1 MKKTKKLLL
10 LLTVFSLLVAF
21 LPACNRSPLDPDEP
35 VTLTMWH
42 NYGGDM
48 QQAMDLLIDEFNS
61 TVGKEQGI
69 IINVTAIS
77 SSSELN
83 ESLSLIVNGDPGA
96 PDMPDI
102 FTGYPK
108 VGVQFMEKGMLCNL
122 DEYFSEEEL
131 DAYIDAFVE
140 EGRLAD
146 GGLYVFPIAKSTE
159 ILYLNQTLFDRFAAA
174 TGADSSKLATF
185 EGLAEL
191 AVSYYEWTDD
201 LTPDIENDGKQFFAS
216 DAWFNVAG
224 VGMSQ
229 LGTEFLEGEELSLGN
244 DTYTS
249 IFNTLYTPT
258 VEGGFAIYDG
268 YSSDLSKTGDLVC
281 SSGSSA
287 GILFYGDTIT
297 HADGTVEEVEYNI
310 LPYPTFAGGEKVALQ
325 RGGGL
330 MVAKSDE
337 KKEYAAAVF
346 IKWLTA
352 ADQNMDFISKTGYLP
367 VTKLAFEEKIPVHLE
382 TLEDARIKKMLTA
395 VLSMYE
401 EYDFFFAPSFSGFD
415 ALSSKYEKDFKT
427 LLTREREKYLSGEEY
442 SPENAIKELQ

>member
-10 LLTVFSLLVAF
+10 LLTVFSILVVS
-21 LPACNRSPLDPDEP
+21 LTACNRSPLDPDEP

-191 AVSYYEWTDD
+191 AVSYYEWTDS
-201 LTPDIENDGKQFFAS
+201 LTPDVEGDGKQFFAS

-229 LGTEFLEGEELSLGN
+229 LGTEFLDGEELSLGN

-310 LPYPTFAGGEKVALQ
+310 LPYPTFAGGKKVALQ

-415 ALSSKYEKDFKT
+415 ALSNKYEKDFKT
-427 LLTREREKYLSGEEY
+427 LLIREREKYLSGEEY

>member
-10 LLTVFSLLVAF
+10 LLTVFSILVVS
-21 LPACNRSPLDPDEP
+21 LTACNRSPLDPDEP

-83 ESLSLIVNGDPGA
+83 ESLALIVNGDPGA

-122 DEYFSEEEL
+122 DNYFSEEEL
-131 DAYIDAFVE
+131 DEYIDAFVE

-191 AVSYYEWTDD
+191 AVSYYDWTDG

-216 DAWFNVAG
+216 DAWFNVIG
-224 VGMSQ
+224 VGMTQ
-229 LGTEFLEGEELSLGN
+229 LGTDFLDGEVLSLNN

-249 IFNTLYTPT
+249 IFNSLYTPS
-258 VEGGFAIYDG
+258 VKGGFAIYDG

-281 SSGSSA
+281 STGSSA

-297 HADGTVEEVEYNI
+297 HADGTVENVEYSI

-330 MVAKSDE
+330 MVAKNE
-337 KKEYAAAVF
+337 EAKEYAAAVF
-346 IKWLTA
+346 LKWLTA
-352 ADQNMDFISKTGYLP
+352 ADQNMEFISKTGYLP

-401 EYDFFFAPSFSGFD
+401 EYNFFFAPSFSGFD
-415 ALSSKYEKDFKT
+415 ALSSKFEKDFKA
-427 LLTREREKYLSGEEY
+427 LLTEEREKYLEGKEY
-442 SPENAIKELQ
+442 SAESAIKVLQ